1 MSLITDALQKAQ
13 SAPSSPTMRVPSSRR
28 PTPWG
33 LVVLLIGLGGAT
45 LAFWPHQTGQAP
57 LAAASANRSHAP
69 APAARATR
77 PGTMPQP
84 IMNMLPIGPTAS
96 ALSWKVDGV
105 IVGMG
110 TPTAIIN
117 GQLVEEGQQ
126 VRGAKVVS
134 VNTDRVQ
141 LLDNGETIDLPLDSS
156 QR

>member
-13 SAPSSPTMRVPSSRR
+13 STPSSPTMRVPSHR

-33 LVVLLIGLGGAT
+33 LAALLIGLGGAA
-45 LAFWPHQTGQAP
+45 LWFWPHHAGHAP
-57 LAAASANRSHAP
+57 SAATPAHAP
-69 APAARATR
+69 AIAPRATR

-84 IMNMLPIGPTAS
+84 IMNMFPIGPTAS
-96 ALSWKVDGV
+96 ALSWKVDGG

-110 TPTAIIN
+110 APTAIIN
-117 GQLVEEGQQ
+117 GQVVEEGQQ

-141 LLDNGETIDLPLDSS
+141 ILDNGETIDLPLDTS

>member
-13 SAPSSPTMRVPSSRR
+13 SPHASPTMRVPSAPHQSTR
-28 PTPWG
+28 WG
-33 LVVLLIGLGGAT
+33 LAMLLIVLGGTA
-45 LAFWPHQTGQAP
+45 LAFWPHHAG
-57 LAAASANRSHAP
+57 HAP
-69 APAARATR
+69 TAIAPTPAPGAARATR

-84 IMNMLPIGPTAS
+84 IMNMFPVGPTAS

-110 TPTAIIN
+110 KPTAVIN
-117 GQLVEEGQQ
+117 GQVVEEGQQ

-141 LLDNGETIDLPLDSS
+141 LLENGETIDLPLDSN
-156 QR
+156 R

>member
-13 SAPSSPTMRVPSSRR
+13 SPHASSTTRVPSPSHG
-28 PTPWG
+28 PTRWG
-33 LVVLLIGLGGAT
+33 LAVLLIGLGGAA
-45 LAFWPHQTGQAP
+45 LWFWPHHAGHAP
-57 LAAASANRSHAP
+57 SATTSPARLPAAAPHAMRS
-69 APAARATR
+69 
-77 PGTMPQP
+77 GTMPGP
-84 IMNMLPIGPTAS
+84 IMNMFPVGPTAS

-110 TPTAIIN
+110 TPTAVIN

-141 LLDNGETIDLPLDSS
+141 LLENGETIDLPLDSS